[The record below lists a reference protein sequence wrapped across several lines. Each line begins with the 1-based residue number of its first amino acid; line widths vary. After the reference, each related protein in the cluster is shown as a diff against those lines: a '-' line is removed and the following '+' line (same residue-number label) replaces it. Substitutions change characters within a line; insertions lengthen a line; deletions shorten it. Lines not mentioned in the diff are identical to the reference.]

1 MPSVLT
7 AIVGFPEEHV
17 LRTGDETEV
26 KALRAR
32 WDFLEV
38 LARPG
43 RNRVSLARPVPQLRG
58 GA

>member
-38 LARPG
+38 LVLPG
-43 RNRVSLARPVPQLRG
+43 RN
-58 GA
+58 